1 MYVHVHTCMYYK
13 CCIYLI
19 GAIFRRLVQPTATL
33 NQCPSPY
40 LLQQGVPMVASS
52 PVRHEPPPNMQQT
65 PIDVQSYPT
74 PWKALSEFG
83 MTPAD
88 LDQSGP
94 PPFQQLV
101 SAFGGDPTSDD
112 DSSVT
117 LDDTPVVSM
126 ATMMSANL
134 HHHHHHHQHHHHA
147 PHQHLPPFHRHAVP
161 PLIMTDLG

>member
-1 MYVHVHTCMYYK
+1 
-13 CCIYLI
+13 
-19 GAIFRRLVQPTATL
+19 
-33 NQCPSPY
+33 
-40 LLQQGVPMVASS
+40 MVASS

-83 MTPAD
+83 MSAAD
-88 LDQSGP
+88 LDQSAP

-101 SAFGGDPTSDD
+101 SAFGGEPVSDD

-117 LDDTPVVSM
+117 LDDAP
-126 ATMMSANL
+126 MMNASF
-134 HHHHHHHQHHHHA
+134 HHHHHHHHHLA
-147 PHQHLPPFHRHAVP
+147 PFHRHAVP